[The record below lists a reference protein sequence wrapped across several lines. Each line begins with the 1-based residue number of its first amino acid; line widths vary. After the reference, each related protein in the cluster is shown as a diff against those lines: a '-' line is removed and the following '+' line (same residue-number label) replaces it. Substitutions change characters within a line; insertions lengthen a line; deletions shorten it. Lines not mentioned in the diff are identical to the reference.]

1 MTRSPEAATHIGS
14 LSGGGGTH
22 RRQTKP
28 VGPEKQPG
36 SEVRVEPAHKAQTP
50 PGQRHPPPLAVATA
64 TCPMC
69 AAPRG
74 SPIRTLNNA
83 HEDCVAKKIN
93 FKCELILT

>member
-14 LSGGGGTH
+14 LSGGAGTH

-28 VGPEKQPG
+28 AGPEKQPG
-36 SEVRVEPAHKAQTP
+36 SEVRVEAGAQGTDASRRAPSTTPAA
-50 PGQRHPPPLAVATA
+50 AMA
-64 TCPMC
+64 TCPTC

-74 SPIRTLNNA
+74 GPIWTLNNA
-83 HEDCVAKKIN
+83 HEDCATKKIN